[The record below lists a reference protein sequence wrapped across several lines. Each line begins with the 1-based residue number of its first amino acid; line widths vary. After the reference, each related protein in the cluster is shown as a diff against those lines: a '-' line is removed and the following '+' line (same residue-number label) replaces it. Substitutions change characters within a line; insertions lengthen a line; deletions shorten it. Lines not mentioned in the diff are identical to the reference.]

1 MADEHLQSLFKNVI
15 IKCVSKKNLFI
26 RSLQWQLKTC
36 ANNCSFLVFA
46 RFIFNWSGWCGEYFL
61 EFLPRTFSTEIRH
74 SHGWIF
80 HKQHLQHLSNFLLDD
95 FCGSWKK
102 GSLAAPRTCPLGNC
116 DPKKIVG
123 YLDSCMHIR
132 FCIWF
137 GSCGRLYKFCPP
149 TVVRPLPHFVAVS
162 QNFRKTSNG

>member
-1 MADEHLQSLFKNVI
+1 MNICRVCSKILSSNVFRRKICLYVLCSGNWKRAQITAHFWYLHVLFSIGQVGVEN
-15 IKCVSKKNLFI
+15 
-26 RSLQWQLKTC
+26 
-36 ANNCSFLVFA
+36 
-46 RFIFNWSGWCGEYFL
+46 
-61 EFLPRTFSTEIRH
+61 TFWNFCHALSTEIRH